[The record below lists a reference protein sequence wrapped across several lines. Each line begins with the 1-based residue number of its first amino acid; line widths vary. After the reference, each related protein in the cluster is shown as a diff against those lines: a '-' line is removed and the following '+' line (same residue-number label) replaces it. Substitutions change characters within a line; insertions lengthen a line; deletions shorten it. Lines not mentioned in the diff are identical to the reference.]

1 MNQLLYLIVTE
12 IFAVKH
18 CIALQREGTVSQN
31 KAFLS
36 FLVQIVTAQLFSS
49 SLDPKPIHKQGQLPD
64 TSKQKIFALFS
75 VAEAA
80 GKLLRNS
87 GNCYSCMLVQLRMME
102 ISGVNTFIFLEKDWM
117 CDFEKWIFVFISIK
131 WHLSLVSEQTRDIG
145 FVMETWH
152 APIVPYSS
160 INSGKSLHISFP
172 THFISPKSGIPNSY
186 INFIFLHS
194 SFNLLILERI

>member
-64 TSKQKIFALFS
+64 TSKQKIFAP
-75 VAEAA
+75 VPCCR
-80 GKLLRNS
+80 G
-87 GNCYSCMLVQLRMME
+87 C
-102 ISGVNTFIFLEKDWM
+102 W
-117 CDFEKWIFVFISIK
+117 
-131 WHLSLVSEQTRDIG
+131 QT
-145 FVMETWH
+145 
-152 APIVPYSS
+152 A
-160 INSGKSLHISFP
+160 
-172 THFISPKSGIPNSY
+172 
-186 INFIFLHS
+186 
-194 SFNLLILERI
+194 